1 MPAECPAVTSERS
14 IFALATIDFIRFLA
28 YCILGCEAERGEEKN
43 ERPGYGVVEA
53 FHLARSI

>member
-1 MPAECPAVTSERS
+1 MTSERS

-28 YCILGCEAERGEEKN
+28 YCILGCEAERGEEKD

-53 FHLARSI
+53 FHLTRSI